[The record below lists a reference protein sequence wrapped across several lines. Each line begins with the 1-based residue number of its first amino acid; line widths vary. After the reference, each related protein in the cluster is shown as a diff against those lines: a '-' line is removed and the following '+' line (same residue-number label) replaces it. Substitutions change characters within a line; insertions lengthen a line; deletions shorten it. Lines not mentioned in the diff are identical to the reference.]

1 MTSLRKI
8 AKELGGS
15 HTLLVLYRQ
24 GKRSLKPE
32 LERMYHQLVS
42 ESGYPESGYTGDVS
56 NSRISDR
63 FGESSR
69 AAPTIPAARA
79 GSSAWLEHRT
89 FNPSV
94 QGSNPCR
101 PTSFQARKRPVRHA
115 CGASVLM
122 ICPHFAPTGGTLKR
136 CVNENGGVAYL

>member
-15 HTLLVLYRQ
+15 HTQLVLYRQ

-101 PTSFQARKRPVRHA
+101 PTPFRRE
-115 CGASVLM
+115 GDASNWIAFELL
-122 ICPHFAPTGGTLKR
+122 H
-136 CVNENGGVAYL
+136 